1 MTSYWN
7 PPIQCNDCTHLFFKE
22 GIFLDLFW
30 PPVWLFG
37 LVGQKLGHE
46 ALAFIA
52 RLHNLG
58 GVGDGIMGSYSWLSN
73 KQMFKDELFCVA
85 GACVVGMDREL
96 NPKERLFIKL
106 LCLVYCIQ
114 TVALL
119 VSVSCTFL
127 SILYCYMFWTQ
138 GRRLSGWG

>member
-1 MTSYWN
+1 
-7 PPIQCNDCTHLFFKE
+7 
-22 GIFLDLFW
+22 
-30 PPVWLFG
+30 
-37 LVGQKLGHE
+37 
-46 ALAFIA
+46 
-52 RLHNLG
+52 
-58 GVGDGIMGSYSWLSN
+58 
-73 KQMFKDELFCVA
+73 MFKDELFCVA

-127 SILYCYMFWTQ
+127 SILYCYMF
-138 GRRLSGWG
+138 